1 MENNRTNQNL
11 KDFVDSLQA
20 EWLEE
25 VPNLKADPI
34 SVVARLVRLNYYIER
49 RVDSNFSRYGLTR
62 GEFEVLAVLTRNPH
76 KEITPKILQTKILIT
91 SGGLSNRISKLE
103 AKGLLVRELDPTD
116 RRGVILRVTPKGRA
130 LTLSAVNSHM
140 ETEQALIKGLSV
152 SERATLASL
161 LKKLIVTQ
169 DQKLTKDALP

>member
-1 MENNRTNQNL
+1 MSIVVTGAAGFIGANN
-11 KDFVDSLQA
+11 V
-20 EWLEE
+20 
-25 VPNLKADPI
+25 
-34 SVVARLVRLNYYIER
+34 
-49 RVDSNFSRYGLTR
+49 
-62 GEFEVLAVLTRNPH
+62 
-76 KEITPKILQTKILIT
+76 
-91 SGGLSNRISKLE
+91 
-103 AKGLLVRELDPTD
+103 
-116 RRGVILRVTPKGRA
+116 RVTPKGRA